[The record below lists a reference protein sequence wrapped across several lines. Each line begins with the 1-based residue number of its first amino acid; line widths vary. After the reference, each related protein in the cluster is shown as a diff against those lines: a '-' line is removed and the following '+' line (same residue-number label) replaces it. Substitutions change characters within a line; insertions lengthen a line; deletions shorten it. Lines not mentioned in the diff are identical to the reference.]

1 MPPSECAN
9 HWKERDDMKKFAK
22 PLMNTPWIRSFMKIL
37 SILSTDKEVPFLI
50 VVTRY
55 YLGYKSKE
63 LNAIDEEDNNG

>member
-1 MPPSECAN
+1 
-9 HWKERDDMKKFAK
+9 
-22 PLMNTPWIRSFMKIL
+22 MKIL